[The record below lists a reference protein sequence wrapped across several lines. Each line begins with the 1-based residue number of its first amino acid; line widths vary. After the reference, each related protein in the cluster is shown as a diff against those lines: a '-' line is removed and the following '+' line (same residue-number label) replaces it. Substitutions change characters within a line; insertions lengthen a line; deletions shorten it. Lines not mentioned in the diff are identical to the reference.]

1 MLKWAEIF
9 QYCNCVFKCF
19 QIYVSLK
26 VEPEGDPENSQA
38 TETDVNDRISNLE
51 VLNSSNLYPL
61 SLIFLLQNEL
71 ANQLNELKNIKMRL
85 KGGSVD
91 NNASAAFFDAIFEDP
106 EAKES

>member
-1 MLKWAEIF
+1 M
-9 QYCNCVFKCF
+9 
-19 QIYVSLK
+19 K

-51 VLNSSNLYPL
+51 VKNGFYLFPFTLL
-61 SLIFLLQNEL
+61 FCLQNEL

-91 NNASAAFFDAIFEDP
+91 NNASAAFFDAIFVDP